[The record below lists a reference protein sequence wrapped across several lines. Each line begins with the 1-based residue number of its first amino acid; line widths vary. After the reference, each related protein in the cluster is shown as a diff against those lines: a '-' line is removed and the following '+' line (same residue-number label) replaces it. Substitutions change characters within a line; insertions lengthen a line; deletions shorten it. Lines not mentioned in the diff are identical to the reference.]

1 MRKGFIFD
9 LNKCVGCEACVAACQ
24 IENHATQNEAWRHIS
39 TYNAFQH
46 PALPLFH
53 FSLAC
58 NHCEDPLC
66 LAGCPTGAYTLDE
79 LHHTVDQNDDLCIGC
94 RYCTWMCPYDA
105 PKFISTKGVVE
116 KCTLCKERIVE
127 GRKPNCANLC
137 PTGALDFGE
146 IETNLTIDI
155 PGFTDR
161 NIGPGIKI
169 IPLRKKSPPVAA
181 LRSLTAAESALYR
194 ALQIVDEP
202 KVSLRSEW
210 PLVIFTLLVAVL
222 FGVASA
228 AMLRPAVIDPWMFL
242 VLGVAGFALS
252 SVHLGKRMKAWRA
265 LLNIRTS
272 WLSREIAA
280 YSLFLI
286 SSAAYM
292 TVLPNDVVG
301 SFSVLFGFITLISID
316 MVYVV
321 AGRRRWATGQS
332 AGVLSTGLLFFSL
345 FGHISSLFAIF
356 LAAKAVL
363 YIGELLQS
371 RPKSLPRLTFSA
383 VRIAAGFILP
393 LLLFNYQENMV
404 LTLVALLV
412 AEAINRTEFY
422 LDLNI
427 ITPRRQIEHDLLR
440 DLGSA
445 STTNGR

>member
-24 IENHATQNEAWRHIS
+24 IENGAEQSNAWRQIS

-66 LAGCPTGAYTLDE
+66 LAGCPTGAYTMDE
-79 LHHTVDQNDDLCIGC
+79 LHHTVDHNDDLCIGC

-105 PKFISTKGVVE
+105 PKFISAKGVVE

-137 PTGALDFGE
+137 PTGALDFAD
-146 IETNLTIDI
+146 IETGLTIDI
-155 PGFTDR
+155 PGFIDQ
-161 NIGPGIKI
+161 NIRPGIKI
-169 IPLRKKSPPVAA
+169 LPLRKKSPPIVAVP
-181 LRSLTAAESALYR
+181 SLTAAESALYR
-194 ALQIVDEP
+194 ALQIVDDR

-210 PLVIFTLLVAVL
+210 PLVLFTLLAATL
-222 FGVASA
+222 FAIASA
-228 AMLRPAVIDPWMFL
+228 ALFQPAVIGPTLFL
-242 VLGVAGFALS
+242 VLGASGLLLS
-252 SVHLGKRMKAWRA
+252 SVHLGKRLKAWRA
-265 LLNIRTS
+265 LLNVRTS

-280 YSLFLI
+280 YLLFLI
-286 SSAAYM
+286 SSALYM
-292 TVLPNDVVG
+292 TVLPNDVVR
-301 SFSVLFGFITLISID
+301 SFSLLFGFITLISID

-321 AGRRRWATGQS
+321 VGRRRWASGQS
-332 AGVLSTGLLFFSL
+332 ASALSTGLLFFSL
-345 FGHISSLFAIF
+345 LGHLSGLFALL
-356 LAAKAVL
+356 LAAKAMI
-363 YIGELLQS
+363 YIRELLHS
-371 RPKSLPRLTFSA
+371 RTKSLPRLILSA
-383 VRIAAGFILP
+383 IRITLGFILP
-393 LLLFNYQENMV
+393 LLLFNYQENIA

-422 LDLNI
+422 LDLKI

-440 DLGSA
+440 DFGSVT
-445 STTNGR
+445 TTNGR